1 MVETYITVG
10 YFDEVRNED
19 GTPVESSTHV
29 NILLDVINCARNE
42 VDTHSIQDRQEQ
54 RFPPRG
60 RRAESGDQAIV
71 DAVGRSLSRGK
82 GVTKI
87 GDE

>member
-1 MVETYITVG
+1 VVETYITVG
-10 YFDEVRNED
+10 YFDKVRNED
-19 GTPVESSTHV
+19 GTPVQSSTHV
-29 NILLDVINCARNE
+29 NILLDVINRARNE

-71 DAVGRSLSRGK
+71 DAVGRSLSRGRR
-82 GVTKI
+82 
-87 GDE
+87 